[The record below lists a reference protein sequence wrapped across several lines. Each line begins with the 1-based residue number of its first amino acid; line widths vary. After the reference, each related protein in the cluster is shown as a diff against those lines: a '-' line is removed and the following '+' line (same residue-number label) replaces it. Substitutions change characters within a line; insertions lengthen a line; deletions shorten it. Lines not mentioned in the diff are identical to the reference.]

1 MIPPY
6 SFSTDC
12 PSPLCLS
19 QIERQLDLYL
29 SRVEAVLGKDWGT
42 HVDGQQLRSDGESFR
57 VKLNPQP
64 VFEEWKKQVRD

>member
-1 MIPPY
+1 MVIESLSPWPP
-6 SFSTDC
+6 
-12 PSPLCLS
+12 

-42 HVDGQQLRSDGESFR
+42 HVDGQQLRSDGDSFR

-64 VFEEWKKQVRD
+64 VFEEWKKQVRC